1 MDKENQTTNN
11 IVGVELIDPYSLKF
25 NLKEGKY
32 FALNIEDMGIHDIYY
47 VSNKVLRDMKEKG
60 YIFIKIIKKEDEKS

>member
-25 NLKEGKY
+25 NLQRGEY
-32 FALNIEDMGIHDIYY
+32 FALNIVGNGIYDIYY
-47 VSNKVLRDMKEKG
+47 VSSNVLCEMKENG

>member
-11 IVGVELIDPYSLKF
+11 VVGVELIDPYSLKL

-32 FALNIEDMGIHDIYY
+32 FALNIEDMGIYDIYY
-47 VSNKVLRDMKEKG
+47 VSNNVLRDMKEKG

>member
-11 IVGVELIDPYSLKF
+11 VVGVELIDPYSLKLD
-25 NLKEGKY
+25 LKEGKY
-32 FALNIEDMGIHDIYY
+32 FALNIEDMGIYDIYY

>member
-1 MDKENQTTNN
+1 MDEVNKMINN

>member
-11 IVGVELIDPYSLKF
+11 IVGIELIDPYSLKF

-47 VSNKVLRDMKEKG
+47 VSNKVIRDMKEQG
-60 YIFIKIIKKEDEKS
+60 SIFIKIIKKEDEKS

>member
-1 MDKENQTTNN
+1 MDEVNKMINN
-11 IVGVELIDPYSLKF
+11 IVGVELIDPYSLKL

-32 FALNIEDMGIHDIYY
+32 FALNIEDVGIHDIYY

>member
-25 NLKEGKY
+25 NLQRGEY
-32 FALNIEDMGIHDIYY
+32 FALNIVENGIYDIYY
-47 VSNKVLRDMKEKG
+47 VSSDVLCEMKKNG

>member
-1 MDKENQTTNN
+1 MEKENKTINN
-11 IVGVELIDPYSLKF
+11 IVGVELIDPYCLKF

-32 FALNIEDMGIHDIYY
+32 FALNIEDMGIYDIYY
-47 VSNKVLRDMKEKG
+47 VSNNVLCDMKEKG